1 MNLNELS
8 INKVGKII
16 SIDAPSDI
24 KRRLM
29 DIGFN
34 KGVKI
39 KPILNGSSMR
49 AYSIKG
55 SIIAVRKEDTSKI
68 EVELWK

>member
-1 MNLNELS
+1 MMLNELGL
-8 INKVGKII
+8 NKNGII
-16 SIDAPSDI
+16 SFVSASSDI

-39 KPILNGSSMR
+39 KPILEGSSMR

-55 SIIAVRKEDTSKI
+55 SLIAVRKEDTSKI
-68 EVELWK
+68 EVDV